1 MTNVLWLNPT
11 SELGSTLS
19 STEKEKFI
27 YHASNN
33 FMNSL
38 GVGWAGGLVGV
49 PEFFKKKSFITQNLM
64 QCLASAEQ
72 N

>member
-1 MTNVLWLNPT
+1 
-11 SELGSTLS
+11 
-19 STEKEKFI
+19 
-27 YHASNN
+27 
-33 FMNSL
+33 MNSL

-49 PEFFKKKSFITQNLM
+49 PELKKKSFITQNLM